1 MSRDPT
7 NSIAP
12 QSTDHAYIMG
22 GSIHD
27 GSSSS
32 NYIDADG
39 KKSLVAE
46 PNVRDYGST
55 SGGAEES
62 DDAAAPLSTKKA
74 LWAWLILCF
83 STGPTNGMVNSYV
96 TASIQSAANAV
107 GHIPGTNKPCARRGA
122 IKCVVKLGGRD
133 VDYLSYLLYLRS
145 ISRATE
151 GVVSILASGLADFSD
166 YRKTMMMASIYLFG
180 VLALPFAGLT
190 GNDYGHLNALS
201 TLYVAISTVSGIYT
215 VIEASYIPI
224 FMRSVGWFGQREAM
238 RMQDQERATKS
249 VNKTWIQGSKVS
261 VLGLVSGNLGAI
273 LGLLIGVII
282 TYSRG
287 SYVTEGYFKCVFTSL
302 DSSFPD
308 VSFLYKESV
317 SSASADVA
325 FSFLLAITVGGCLTI
340 LCAGVGHFLLPNIP
354 GAPKPKGKSIF
365 LLPLRTW
372 LKLFTSIRRYPNAF
386 KFCAGWVLWN
396 TAYSNFLQLL
406 AALFLETSGIQRGSN
421 IYTVYTFMMVIFACV
436 GSLSWLFTFRR
447 TKLHIKHWAYIFLCV
462 NGLCILW
469 GCIGISNSSPI
480 GYKHQAEFWVA
491 DALFMSTS
499 SALRSLNRVLYAS
512 LIPKG
517 SEAAFFGLEIT
528 LDLATGW
535 INPLVQ
541 GAIQDRTHNLRFPM
555 IPNLLLILVGG
566 GLYIW
571 TDVDKGVRDAEK
583 PLVEQEAA
591 AAAAVA
597 DGPGRP

>member
-12 QSTDHAYIMG
+12 QPTDHAYIMG

-55 SGGAEES
+55 SAGGEES

-83 STGPTNGMVNSYV
+83 STGPTSGMVNSYV

-166 YRKTMMMASIYLFG
+166 YRKTMMMTSIYLFG

-201 TLYVAISTVSGIYT
+201 TLYVAISTVAGIYT

-249 VNKTWIQGSKVS
+249 ANKTWIQGSKVS

-287 SYVTEGYFKCVFTSL
+287 SYVTEGYFN
-302 DSSFPD
+302 
-308 VSFLYKESV
+308 
-317 SSASADVA
+317 
-325 FSFLLAITVGGCLTI
+325 FLLAITVGGCLTI
-340 LCAGVGHFLLPNIP
+340 FCAGVGHFLLPNIP

-566 GLYIW
+566 GLYVW

-591 AAAAVA
+591 AAAA
-597 DGPGRP
+597 DGPGRL

>member
-7 NSIAP
+7 NSVAP
-12 QSTDHAYIMG
+12 QPTDHAYRMG

-27 GSSSS
+27 GSSSG
-32 NYIDADG
+32 NYIDTDG
-39 KKSLVAE
+39 KKSLVSD
-46 PNVRDYGST
+46 PNAHDYGST
-55 SGGAEES
+55 SVGGEES

-83 STGPTNGMVNSYV
+83 STGPTSGMVNSYV

-201 TLYVAISTVSGIYT
+201 TLYVAISTVAGIYT

-261 VLGLVSGNLGAI
+261 VLGLVSGNMGAI

-287 SYVTEGYFKCVFTSL
+287 SYVTEGYFN
-302 DSSFPD
+302 
-308 VSFLYKESV
+308 
-317 SSASADVA
+317 
-325 FSFLLAITVGGCLTI
+325 FLLAITVGGCLTI
-340 LCAGVGHFLLPNIP
+340 ICAGIGHFLLPNIP

-469 GCIGISNSSPI
+469 GCIGISDSSPI

-566 GLYIW
+566 GLYVW

-583 PLVEQEAA
+583 PLVEQGTAA
-591 AAAAVA
+591 VVA
-597 DGPGRP
+597 DGPSRP

>member
-12 QSTDHAYIMG
+12 QPTDHAYIMG

-32 NYIDADG
+32 NFIDADG
-39 KKSLVAE
+39 KKGLVAE

-273 LGLLIGVII
+273 LGMLIGVII

-287 SYVTEGYFKCVFTSL
+287 SYVTEGYFN
-302 DSSFPD
+302 
-308 VSFLYKESV
+308 
-317 SSASADVA
+317 
-325 FSFLLAITVGGCLTI
+325 FLLAITVGGCLTI

-365 LLPLRTW
+365 LLPLRT
-372 LKLFTSIRRYPNAF
+372 
-386 KFCAGWVLWN
+386 
-396 TAYSNFLQLL
+396 
-406 AALFLETSGIQRGSN
+406 
-421 IYTVYTFMMVIFACV
+421 
-436 GSLSWLFTFRR
+436 
-447 TKLHIKHWAYIFLCV
+447 
-462 NGLCILW
+462 
-469 GCIGISNSSPI
+469 
-480 GYKHQAEFWVA
+480 
-491 DALFMSTS
+491 
-499 SALRSLNRVLYAS
+499 
-512 LIPKG
+512 
-517 SEAAFFGLEIT
+517 
-528 LDLATGW
+528 
-535 INPLVQ
+535 
-541 GAIQDRTHNLRFPM
+541 
-555 IPNLLLILVGG
+555 
-566 GLYIW
+566 
-571 TDVDKGVRDAEK
+571 
-583 PLVEQEAA
+583 
-591 AAAAVA
+591 
-597 DGPGRP
+597 

>member
-7 NSIAP
+7 NSVAP
-12 QSTDHAYIMG
+12 QPTDHAYRMG

-27 GSSSS
+27 GSSSG

-46 PNVRDYGST
+46 PNVHDYGST
-55 SGGAEES
+55 SAGEES
-62 DDAAAPLSTKKA
+62 DDSAAPLSTKKA

-83 STGPTNGMVNSYV
+83 STGPTSGMVNSYV

-201 TLYVAISTVSGIYT
+201 TLYVAISTVAGIYT

-261 VLGLVSGNLGAI
+261 VLGLVSGNMGAI

-287 SYVTEGYFKCVFTSL
+287 SYVTEGYFN
-302 DSSFPD
+302 
-308 VSFLYKESV
+308 
-317 SSASADVA
+317 
-325 FSFLLAITVGGCLTI
+325 FLLAITVGGCLTI
-340 LCAGVGHFLLPNIP
+340 ICAGVGHFLLPNIP

-447 TKLHIKHWAYIFLCV
+447 TKLHIKHWAYIFLSV

-469 GCIGISNSSPI
+469 GCIGISDSSPI

-517 SEAAFFGLEIT
+517 SEATFFGLEIT

-541 GAIQDRTHNLRFPM
+541 GVIQDRTHNLRFPM

-566 GLYIW
+566 GLYVW

-583 PLVEQEAA
+583 PLVEQGTAA
-591 AAAAVA
+591 VVA
-597 DGPGRP
+597 DGPSRP

>member
-1 MSRDPT
+1 MGDSIRETSAPSK
-7 NSIAP
+7 SIAV
-12 QSTDHAYIMG
+12 
-22 GSIHD
+22 
-27 GSSSS
+27 
-32 NYIDADG
+32 NG
-39 KKSLVAE
+39 KTALVAE
-46 PNVRDYGST
+46 RNVNNYGSA
-55 SGGAEES
+55 SSPAEEPDS
-62 DDAAAPLSTKKA
+62 AAVPLSTKKA

-83 STGPTNGMVNSYV
+83 STGPTSGMVNSYV

-107 GHIPGTNKPCARRGA
+107 GHIPGTNRPCARRGI
-122 IKCVVKLGGRD
+122 IKCAVNLGGRD

-151 GVVSILASGLADFSD
+151 GVVSILASGLADFSN

-180 VLALPFAGLT
+180 ILALPFAGLT

-201 TLYVAISTVSGIYT
+201 TLYVIISTVSGVYT

-224 FMRSVGWFGQREAM
+224 FMRSVGWFTPSDATRV
-238 RMQDQERATKS
+238 QDPEGTTTAALNLKPTA
-249 VNKTWIQGSKVS
+249 NKTWMQGSKVS

-287 SYVTEGYFKCVFTSL
+287 SYVTEGYFN
-302 DSSFPD
+302 
-308 VSFLYKESV
+308 
-317 SSASADVA
+317 
-325 FSFLLAITVGGCLTI
+325 FLLAITIGGCLTI
-340 LCAGVGHFLLPNIP
+340 VCAVVGHILLPDIP
-354 GAPKPKGKSIF
+354 GASKPKGKSIF

-386 KFCAGWVLWN
+386 KLCAGWVLWN

-421 IYTVYTFMMVIFACV
+421 IYTVYTFMMVIFACT
-436 GSLSWLFTFRR
+436 GSLVWLFIFRR
-447 TKLHIKHWAYIFLCV
+447 INLPIKYWAYIFLAV
-462 NGLCILW
+462 NTLCILW
-469 GCIGISNSSPI
+469 GCIGISDSSPV

-512 LIPKG
+512 LIPRG

-541 GAIQDRTHNLRFPM
+541 GVIQDRTHNLRFPM
-555 IPNLLLILVGG
+555 IPNLLLMLVAA
-566 GLYIW
+566 GLYGW
-571 TDVDKGVRDAEK
+571 TDVDMGVRDAEK
-583 PLVEQEAA
+583 PLGV
-591 AAAAVA
+591 VSC
-597 DGPGRP
+597 D

>member
-12 QSTDHAYIMG
+12 QPTDHEYRMR

-27 GSSSS
+27 GSSSG

-46 PNVRDYGST
+46 PNVHDYGST
-55 SGGAEES
+55 SAGGEET
-62 DDAAAPLSTKKA
+62 DDTAAPLSTKKA

-83 STGPTNGMVNSYV
+83 STGPTSGMVNSYV

-201 TLYVAISTVSGIYT
+201 TLYVAISTVAGIYT

-287 SYVTEGYFKCVFTSL
+287 SYVTEGYFN
-302 DSSFPD
+302 
-308 VSFLYKESV
+308 
-317 SSASADVA
+317 
-325 FSFLLAITVGGCLTI
+325 FLLAITVGGCLTI
-340 LCAGVGHFLLPNIP
+340 FCAGVGHFLLPNIP

-447 TKLHIKHWAYIFLCV
+447 TKLHIKHWAYIFLCI

-469 GCIGISNSSPI
+469 GCIGISDSSPI

-566 GLYIW
+566 GLYVW

-583 PLVEQEAA
+583 PLVELPLEQGTAA
-591 AAAAVA
+591 AVAVA

>member
-12 QSTDHAYIMG
+12 QATDHAYGMG

-27 GSSSS
+27 GSPSGSF
-32 NYIDADG
+32 IDTDG
-39 KKSLVAE
+39 KKSLVADS
-46 PNVRDYGST
+46 NVHGYGST
-55 SGGAEES
+55 SAGGEES
-62 DDAAAPLSTKKA
+62 DNAAAPLSTKKA
-74 LWAWLILCF
+74 LWGWLILCF
-83 STGPTNGMVNSYV
+83 STGPTSGMVNSYV

-201 TLYVAISTVSGIYT
+201 TLYVVISTVAGIYT

-224 FMRSVGWFGQREAM
+224 FMRSVGWFGQRETI

-287 SYVTEGYFKCVFTSL
+287 SYVTEGYFN
-302 DSSFPD
+302 
-308 VSFLYKESV
+308 
-317 SSASADVA
+317 
-325 FSFLLAITVGGCLTI
+325 FLLAITVGGCLTI
-340 LCAGVGHFLLPNIP
+340 VCAGVGHFLLPNIP

-372 LKLFTSIRRYPNAF
+372 LKLFSSIRRYPNAF

-469 GCIGISNSSPI
+469 GCIGISDSSPI

-491 DALFMSTS
+491 DVLFMSTS
-499 SALRSLNRVLYAS
+499 SALRSLNRVLYSS

-541 GAIQDRTHNLRFPM
+541 GVIQDRTHNLRFPM
-555 IPNLLLILVGG
+555 IPNLLLILVGA
-566 GLYIW
+566 GLYVW
-571 TDVDKGVRDAEK
+571 TDVDKGLRDAEK
-583 PLVEQEAA
+583 PLLKQG

-597 DGPGRP
+597 DCPGRP